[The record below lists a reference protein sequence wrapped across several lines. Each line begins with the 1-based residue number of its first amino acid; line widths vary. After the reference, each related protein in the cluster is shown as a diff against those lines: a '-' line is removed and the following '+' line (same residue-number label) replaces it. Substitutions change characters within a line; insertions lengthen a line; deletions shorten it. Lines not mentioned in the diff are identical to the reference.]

1 MDVEG
6 IRMIDIGDSVEW
18 WEEENGDC
26 CVESLPV
33 PKFPLMSSSEYGYAT
48 WYVLTMN
55 ERFYRLNGS

>member
-1 MDVEG
+1 
-6 IRMIDIGDSVEW
+6 MIDIGDSVEW

-48 WYVLTMN
+48 WYVVTMN
-55 ERFYRLNGS
+55 ERFYRLNGSN